1 MKPNVI
7 ATTIISA
14 LLLGGVL
21 TACNQASPP
30 DNTQTSSAPVATT
43 TSQASS
49 APTTTPS
56 DTPQA
61 NSSTTPEG
69 DKERD
74 PEREQRRDARRKQ
87 IEAVLT
93 PDQVQQLQAK
103 LKNGD
108 KLRNAIASLN
118 LTADQKNKIQIIME
132 KSYEQT
138 PNLPTDKS
146 PQ

>member
-1 MKPNVI
+1 MKPTEI

-30 DNTQTSSAPVATT
+30 DNTQTSSAPVVAITP
-43 TSQASS
+43 QASS
-49 APTTTPS
+49 VPTTTPS

-61 NSSTTPEG
+61 SSSTTPER
-69 DKERD
+69 DKDRE
-74 PEREQRRDARRKQ
+74 PEREQRREARRKQ

-93 PDQVQQLQAK
+93 PDQVQMLRAK

-118 LTADQKNKIQIIME
+118 LTADQKNKIQIVME

-138 PNLPTDKS
+138 PNPSNDKS

>member
-1 MKPNVI
+1 MKPNAI

-21 TACNQASPP
+21 TACNQASPLE
-30 DNTQTSSAPVATT
+30 NTQTSSAPVAAT

-49 APTTTPS
+49 APTATPS

-61 NSSTTPEG
+61 NNSTTPER
-69 DKERD
+69 DK
-74 PEREQRRDARRKQ
+74 EREQRREARRKQ

-103 LKNGD
+103 MKNGD
-108 KLRNAIASLN
+108 KLRNAISSLN

-132 KSYEQT
+132 KSYDQN
-138 PNLPTDKS
+138 PNSLPNKS
-146 PQ
+146 SQ

>member
-1 MKPNVI
+1 MKPTAI

-21 TACNQASPP
+21 TACNQASSP
-30 DNTQTSSAPVATT
+30 DSSQTSPSPIASTI
-43 TSQASS
+43 SQANSS
-49 APTTTPS
+49 PATTPS

-61 NSSTTPEG
+61 NSSTTPE
-69 DKERD
+69 
-74 PEREQRRDARRKQ
+74 REQRREARRKQ

-103 LKNGD
+103 LKQGE
-108 KLRNAIASLN
+108 KLRKAIDSLN
-118 LTADQKNKIQIIME
+118 LTADQKNKIQIVME

-138 PNLPTDKS
+138 PNPSNDKS

>member
-1 MKPNVI
+1 MKPTAI

-21 TACNQASPP
+21 TACNQVSPP
-30 DNTQTSSAPVATT
+30 DNTQTSSATVAATT
-43 TSQASS
+43 PQASP

-56 DTPQA
+56 DTPQTS
-61 NSSTTPEG
+61 SSTTPER
-69 DKERD
+69 DKARD
-74 PEREQRRDARRKQ
+74 KEREQRRNARRKQ

-103 LKNGD
+103 LKQGE
-108 KLRNAIASLN
+108 KLRSAISSLN
-118 LTADQKNKIQIIME
+118 LTADQKTKIQIIME

-138 PNLPTDKS
+138 PNPSNDKS

>member
-1 MKPNVI
+1 MKPTAIV
-7 ATTIISA
+7 TTIISA

-21 TACNQASPP
+21 TACNQVSPP
-30 DNTQTSSAPVATT
+30 DNTQTSSATVAATT
-43 TSQASS
+43 PQASP

-56 DTPQA
+56 DTPQTS
-61 NSSTTPEG
+61 SSTTPER
-69 DKERD
+69 DK
-74 PEREQRRDARRKQ
+74 EREQRRNARRKQ

-103 LKNGD
+103 LKQGE
-108 KLRNAIASLN
+108 KLRSAISSLN
-118 LTADQKNKIQIIME
+118 LTADQKTKIQIIME

-138 PNLPTDKS
+138 PNPSNDKS

>member
-1 MKPNVI
+1 MKPNAI

-21 TACNQASPP
+21 SACNQASSP
-30 DNTQTSSAPVATT
+30 DNTQTSSATVTAT
-43 TSQASS
+43 TSQENSTL
-49 APTTTPS
+49 TTTPS

-61 NSSTTPEG
+61 SSSTTPER
-69 DKERD
+69 DK
-74 PEREQRRDARRKQ
+74 EREQRRDARRKQ
-87 IEAVLT
+87 IEEVLT

-103 LKNGD
+103 LKNGE
-108 KLRNAIASLN
+108 KLRNAISSLN

>member
-1 MKPNVI
+1 MKPTAI

-21 TACNQASPP
+21 TACNQASPLE
-30 DNTQTSSAPVATT
+30 NKTSPANAVSN
-43 TSQASS
+43 
-49 APTTTPS
+49 
-56 DTPQA
+56 TPQA
-61 NSSTTPEG
+61 NSSTS
-69 DKERD
+69 
-74 PEREQRRDARRKQ
+74 PEREQRREARRKQ

-103 LKNGD
+103 LKQGE
-108 KLRNAIASLN
+108 KLRKAIDSLN
-118 LTADQKNKIQIIME
+118 LTADQKNKIQIVME

-138 PNLPTDKS
+138 PNPSNDKS

>member
-1 MKPNVI
+1 MKLTAI

-21 TACNQASPP
+21 TACNQASSP
-30 DNTQTSSAPVATT
+30 DSPQTSPSTVASTI
-43 TSQASS
+43 SQANSS
-49 APTTTPS
+49 PATTPS
-56 DTPQA
+56 NTPQA
-61 NSSTTPEG
+61 NGSTT
-69 DKERD
+69 

-108 KLRNAIASLN
+108 KLRNAVASLN
-118 LTADQKNKIQIIME
+118 LTADQKAKIQIIME

-138 PNLPTDKS
+138 PNPSTDKS

>member
-1 MKPNVI
+1 MKTTAI

-30 DNTQTSSAPVATT
+30 NSSPTSSAPVA
-43 TSQASS
+43 S
-49 APTTTPS
+49 TTPQVS
-56 DTPQA
+56 SSPTATPLNKPQA
-61 NSSTTPEG
+61 NSSTTPG
-69 DKERD
+69 
-74 PEREQRRDARRKQ
+74 REQRREARRKE

-103 LKNGD
+103 LKQGE
-108 KLRNAIASLN
+108 KLRNAIASLD
-118 LTADQKNKIQIIME
+118 LTADQKAKIQIIME

-138 PNLPTDKS
+138 PHPSTNKS